1 MDNNS
6 TSARASTLT
15 KWGWGASIIVG
26 MLMVLL
32 LTPFASPMPS
42 AGLDGSWS
50 FAMNVA
56 TAEHL
61 RFGKD
66 IIFTFG
72 PWASV
77 YTNVYHPGTDGLMIG
92 GSLLIAVA
100 MSAGLFAV
108 ALPRRRIL
116 LLLFPLVVGLIWLPY
131 GSGWRDATLML
142 LPLLLP
148 LAVVRGIEAGRQ
160 QIGILCVL
168 AAAIAILPL
177 VKGSFSL
184 LAAGSSLVAVLMC
197 WRTSP
202 RLAIVIVI
210 TEVLAMVAAWLIAG
224 QALWDLP
231 GYFIAQAP
239 IVSGY
244 TNGMSASGDP
254 KLTSLFLFLATAV
267 VLVGISVFGNVR
279 RRWYAP
285 ILFGL
290 YLFVTFKAGFVRGDQ
305 AHAMIASTGL
315 LLLGLLL
322 CIAPGSEHGRG
333 IAALAVGVL
342 GSALIVFSYET
353 HNPATAVANLGEAVK
368 SPAKGLWQRL
378 SDGQALEDSFQRRVA
393 ELRAESPFSSERGE
407 VDLYSYDLT
416 QVLVAEGLKWK
427 PRPVLQSYT
436 AYAPSLIR
444 TNAEHL
450 RNNPPARIYFNADTI
465 DHRYPAL
472 EDGASWLELLGSFRP
487 QRVDSGYAVLERRAG
502 SATPLQ
508 PQPAKEIEVR
518 LGQEIA
524 VPGSQG
530 PVWATLDIQP
540 TLLGK
545 LHGALY
551 KSPQLVLSVR
561 YDTGEVATFRM
572 IAGMASTGFMLSPT
586 VTDATGFV
594 ALGSHY
600 RDDLLGERK
609 VVAMSVRGESGTRFM
624 WKGSYRAT
632 LAPLEIPMTAD
643 ADRALTGTW
652 EEGLPSDAYVTGG
665 NCNIEEV
672 SGQSVTVESMALP
685 GRLFKVRGWAAV
697 NAEKGVANQGVSLLA
712 AMPDGRTL
720 TLPARNVPRL
730 DVSAHFK
737 KPALAYAGYEAY
749 VDVRKLPSEVHFR
762 VLQSDG
768 RQWLICHPPLL
779 TIHRTDTLAAPP
791 SN

>member
-1 MDNNS
+1 MDNNG
-6 TSARASTLT
+6 TSAGVSALT
-15 KWGWGASIIVG
+15 KWGWGASIIAG
-26 MLMVLL
+26 VLL
-32 LTPFASPMPS
+32 VLMLTPFASPMPS
-42 AGLDGSWS
+42 AGLDGSWA

-56 TAEHL
+56 TADHL

-77 YTNVYHPGTDGLMIG
+77 YTNVYHPGTDSLMIG
-92 GSLLIAVA
+92 GSLLIASA

-108 ALPRRRIL
+108 APPQRRIL

-148 LAVVRGIEAGRQ
+148 LAVARGIETGRQ
-160 QIGILCVL
+160 HVGILCL
-168 AAAIAILPL
+168 LGSAIAILPL

-184 LAAGSSLVAVLMC
+184 LAAVSTLVAVLMC

-202 RLAIVIVI
+202 RLAIVLVV
-210 TEVLAMVAAWLIAG
+210 TEVVVMLAAWLVAG

-231 GYFIAQAP
+231 GYFIAQSA

-267 VLVGISVFGNVR
+267 ALVGIASFGAMR

-315 LLLGLLL
+315 LLLGVLL

-333 IAALAVGVL
+333 VAALAVGVL
-342 GSALIVFSYET
+342 GSALIVFSY
-353 HNPATAVANLGEAVK
+353 NVPSPVVALASLGDAVS
-368 SPAKGLWQRL
+368 SPVKGLWHRL
-378 SDGQALEDSFQRRVA
+378 SDPDALDRNFQNRIA
-393 ELRAESPFSSERGE
+393 ELRAESPFSSQSGE

-416 QVLVAEGLKWK
+416 LILVAEGLKWK
-427 PRPVLQSYT
+427 PRPILQSYT
-436 AYAPSLIR
+436 AYVPSLIR
-444 TNAEHL
+444 TNADHL
-450 RNNPPARIYFNADTI
+450 RDNPPPQVYFNADTI
-465 DHRYPAL
+465 DRRYPAL

-502 SATPLQ
+502 SSTPLS
-508 PQPAKEIEVR
+508 PEPAQEIDVR
-518 LGQEIA
+518 LGQEIE

-540 TLLGK
+540 TLIGK

-572 IAGMASTGFMLSPT
+572 IAGMASTGFLLSPT
-586 VTDATGFV
+586 VIDATGFV
-594 ALGSHY
+594 ALGSNY

-609 VVAMSVRGESGTRFM
+609 VAAMSVRGESGTRFM
-624 WKGSYRAT
+624 WKGSYRAK
-632 LAPLEIPMTAD
+632 LAPLKIPRTGD

-652 EEGLPSDAYVTGG
+652 KEGLASDAYTTGG

-672 SGQSVTVESMALP
+672 SGQSVTVEPMALP

-697 NAEKGVANQGVSLLA
+697 NAEKGIPNQGVSLLA
-712 AMPDGRTL
+712 EMPDGRTL
-720 TLPARNVPRL
+720 ILPARNVPRL
-730 DVSAHFK
+730 DVSDYFK

-749 VDVRKLPSEVHFR
+749 VDVRKLPSDVHFR

-768 RQWLICHPPLL
+768 HQWLICHPPLL
-779 TIHRTDTLAAPP
+779 TIHRTDTLAAP
-791 SN
+791 SND

>member
-1 MDNNS
+1 MDNNG
-6 TSARASTLT
+6 TSARVSALT
-15 KWGWGASIIVG
+15 KWGWGASVVAG
-26 MLMVLL
+26 LLLVLL

-77 YTNVYHPGTDGLMIG
+77 YTNVYHPGIDSLMIG

-100 MSAGLFAV
+100 MSGGLFAV
-108 ALPRRRIL
+108 ALPQRRFL

-148 LAVVRGIEAGRQ
+148 LAVARGIETGRQ
-160 QIGILCVL
+160 HIGILCLL
-168 AAAIAILPL
+168 AAAISILPL

-202 RLAIVIVI
+202 RLAIAIVV
-210 TEVLAMVAAWLIAG
+210 TEVVVMHAAWLIAG
-224 QALWDLP
+224 QTLMDLP

-254 KLTSLFLFLATAV
+254 KLTSLILFLATAV
-267 VLVGISVFGNVR
+267 LLVGISAFGNVR

-322 CIAPGSEHGRG
+322 CIAPGSERGRG
-333 IAALAVGVL
+333 IAALAVGAL
-342 GSALIVFSYET
+342 GSVLIVFSYSIPD
-353 HNPATAVANLGEAVK
+353 PAVALANLGDAVK
-368 SPAKGLWQRL
+368 MPAKGLWQRL
-378 SDGQALEDSFQRRVA
+378 SDRESLDRSFEHRIA
-393 ELRAESPFSSERGE
+393 ELRAQSPFSSQTGE

-416 QVLVAEGLKWK
+416 LVLAAEGLKWK
-427 PRPVLQSYT
+427 PRPILQSYT
-436 AYAPSLIR
+436 AYTPSLIR
-444 TNAEHL
+444 TNADHL
-450 RNNPPARIYFNADTI
+450 RSNPPAQIYFNADTI
-465 DHRYPAL
+465 DRRYPAL
-472 EDGASWLELLGSFRP
+472 EDGASWLDLLGSFRA
-487 QRVDSGYAVLERRAG
+487 QRVDSGYAVLGRRAG
-502 SATPLQ
+502 PATPLQ
-508 PQPAKEIEVR
+508 PQPAKEIEVP

-530 PVWATLDIQP
+530 PVWAKLDIQQ

-572 IAGMASTGFMLSPT
+572 IAGMASTGFLLSPT
-586 VTDATGFV
+586 VIDATGFV
-594 ALGSHY
+594 ALSSHY
-600 RDDLLGERK
+600 RDDLLGDRK

-632 LAPLEIPMTAD
+632 LAPLDIPMTTD

-652 EEGLPSDAYVTGG
+652 KEGLASEAYTVGG

-672 SGQSVTVESMALP
+672 SGQSVTVEPMALP

-697 NAEKGVANQGVSLLA
+697 DAEKGVPNQGASLLA
-712 AMPDGRTL
+712 ALPGGHTL
-720 TLPARNVPRL
+720 VLPARNVPRL
-730 DVSAHFK
+730 DVSDHFK

-749 VDVRKLPSEVHFR
+749 VDVRKLPSDVHFR

-768 RQWLICHPPLL
+768 DRWLICHPPLL
-779 TIHRTDTLAAPP
+779 TIHRTDTLPAPP
-791 SN
+791 ND